1 MTGVDILPRLKRVGF
16 LGSNRDC
23 NMNMSSY
30 IPYPGVDAP
39 TPDVYSRVLVAGFGK
54 SEKPVTNRIG
64 ENEMEK
70 QEKPTTNTAN
80 RYCHNCR
87 YGGPRASCRKY
98 QLAIGPY
105 DWCAGWKK

>member
-1 MTGVDILPRLKRVGF
+1 MTGG
-16 LGSNRDC
+16 
-23 NMNMSSY
+23 
-30 IPYPGVDAP
+30 
-39 TPDVYSRVLVAGFGK
+39 
-54 SEKPVTNRIG
+54 IG

-87 YGGPRASCRKY
+87 YGGQRASCRKY